1 MLKHTQKGT
10 NPAVI
15 YSFFYLGIGNL
26 LPLDLIT
33 HVTHKGYSGECN
45 ESGICVP

>member
-1 MLKHTQKGT
+1 MLKHTQKET

-26 LPLDLIT
+26 LPLDLI
-33 HVTHKGYSGECN
+33 N
-45 ESGICVP
+45 EILLI